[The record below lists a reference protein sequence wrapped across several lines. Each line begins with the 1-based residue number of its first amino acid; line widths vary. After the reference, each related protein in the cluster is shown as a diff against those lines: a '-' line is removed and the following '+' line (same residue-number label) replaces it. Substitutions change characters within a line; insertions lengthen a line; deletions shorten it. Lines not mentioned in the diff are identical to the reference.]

1 MFSHIGLY
9 LYFKIKDKVMRM
21 KRSRVSDIITRA
33 IRTVQRIR
41 KKTSIL
47 ERIRKP
53 VFLR

>member
-33 IRTVQRIR
+33 IRTVQRF
-41 KKTSIL
+41 
-47 ERIRKP
+47 RKP
-53 VFLR
+53 VSLRELENQYP